1 MTHNLRKSCRELG
14 WRNIAAAHAVQRSRN
29 AAKVQRSRNAAKV
42 VQMLH
47 SFQSP
52 LVTCSR
58 RIDGVSH
65 TIQQPAS
72 IVMCT
77 KEGRRFRCVTRC
89 SNEELCRN
97 AHVCIQHFVAF
108 HNASPVAKIDTGSS
122 DEEWKMRS
130 PPSSWTKNILLRE
143 NCTLQWKVIPNRK
156 LFNVN
161 NIFIAL
167 LDFLDPPFRKVTWVA
182 TWPSKMNNKRMVKRK
197 FLGSK

>member
-1 MTHNLRKSCRELG
+1 MTHNLRKRCRELG

-72 IVMCT
+72 IALYNRVMGGTDLNDQMIRYYSRMSKAKWTSKVFNHLFHVSAYNAFICHRQLT
-77 KEGRRFRCVTRC
+77 KSANNFKTFMENVVT
-89 SNEELCRN
+89 
-97 AHVCIQHFVAF
+97 QF
-108 HNASPVAKIDTGSS
+108 HNAHTQYQS
-122 DEEWKMRS
+122 
-130 PPSSWTKNILLRE
+130 LL
-143 NCTLQWKVIPNRK
+143 NH
-156 LFNVN
+156 
-161 NIFIAL
+161 AL
-167 LDFLDPPFRKVTWVA
+167 THRH
-182 TWPSKMNNKRMVKRK
+182 
-197 FLGSK
+197 